1 MNILATGASGFIGSA
16 LVPHLTR
23 AGHHVVPLPRGE
35 LRRAPNSSTS
45 LSCPTWDIETND
57 PIDAVIHLAGEN
69 IAQRWTASAK
79 VRIRDSRLHG
89 TESISRALAN
99 LNPRPRVL
107 LSASGIGFYGDRGDQ
122 ILTEESTPGEGFLP
136 DICKQ
141 WEAACA
147 PAAKAGIR
155 VVNLRFGV
163 VLDPSGGALKKMLP
177 PFRAGVGGRVGSGKQ
192 YWSWITR
199 DDVVRVI
206 DHALNNDSVR
216 GPVNVVSPTPV
227 RNSEFTKTL
236 ARVLHRPALFPAP
249 RFALRLLLGEMADAA
264 LLASARTIPQ
274 RLQQTGF
281 QFTDPDL
288 EPALRKI
295 LAPR

>member
-1 MNILATGASGFIGSA
+1 MNILVTGASGFIGSA
-16 LVPHLTR
+16 LIPHLTR
-23 AGHHVVPLPRGE
+23 AGHRVTPLRIRDTLDVPLQGT
-35 LRRAPNSSTS
+35 L
-45 LSCPTWDIETND
+45 
-57 PIDAVIHLAGEN
+57 DAAIHLAGEN
-69 IAQRWTASAK
+69 IAQRWTPSAK
-79 VRIRDSRLHG
+79 ARIRDSRVHS

-99 LNPRPRVL
+99 LDPRPRVL
-107 LSASGIGFYGDRGDQ
+107 LSASGIGFYGDRGDES
-122 ILTEESTPGEGFLP
+122 LTEESSLGEGFLP
-136 DICKQ
+136 DICRQ
-141 WEAACA
+141 WETACA
-147 PAAKAGIR
+147 SASKAGMR

-199 DDVVRVI
+199 DDAIRAI

-227 RNSEFTKTL
+227 RNSEFTQAL
-236 ARVLHRPALFPAP
+236 ARVLHRPAIFPVP
-249 RFALRLLLGEMADAA
+249 RFALRLLVGEMADAA
-264 LLASARTIPQ
+264 LLASARVIPQ

-281 QFTDPDL
+281 QFADAAL

>member
-1 MNILATGASGFIGSA
+1 MNILVTGASGFIGSA
-16 LVPHLTR
+16 LVPHLNR
-23 AGHHVVPLPRGE
+23 SGHRVVPLRIRGN
-35 LRRAPNSSTS
+35 L
-45 LSCPTWDIETND
+45 D
-57 PIDAVIHLAGEN
+57 PALQGQVDAAIHLAGEN
-69 IAQRWTASAK
+69 IAQRWTPSAK
-79 VRIRDSRLHG
+79 ARIRDSRVHG
-89 TESISRALAN
+89 TESISRGLAN
-99 LNPRPRVL
+99 LDPRPRVL
-107 LSASGIGFYGDRGDQ
+107 LCASGIGFYGNRGDE
-122 ILTEESTPGEGFLP
+122 ILTEESAPGEGFLP

-141 WEAACA
+141 WEAACS
-147 PAAKAGIR
+147 PAAKDGIR

-199 DDVVRVI
+199 DDAVRVI
-206 DHALNNDSVR
+206 DHALNNETVR
-216 GPVNVVSPTPV
+216 GPVNVVSPTPIQ
-227 RNSEFTKTL
+227 NSQFTKTL

-281 QFTDPDL
+281 QFSDPDL

-295 LAPR
+295 LAHR